1 MLMLDGHDQLF
12 NVCLHF
18 CSQTWHSL
26 GNNRLLTHLDLSNNY
41 LKSVPDLSALTNL
54 STLLLS
60 GNVVTSLQHVRFP
73 TSLKSL
79 SLADN
84 DIHDINHMSA
94 LTELPH
100 LEQLIVRGNPCLA
113 WENK

>member
-1 MLMLDGHDQLF
+1 MLMLNGYDLHF
-12 NVCLHF
+12 YVCLCF

-26 GNNRLLTHLDLSNNY
+26 GNNHLLTHLDLSNNY
-41 LKSVPDLSALTNL
+41 LKSVPDLRALTNL

-94 LTELPH
+94 LSELPH
-100 LEQLIVRGNPCLA
+100 LEHLSVQGNPCLA